1 MRGRVRARAIL
12 RFKDKKCTFPAVLPD
27 IKSNKLPSRWPK
39 STHAHSAV
47 LAAGEQGMEQG
58 AHVTHGMAEA
68 EPPPPA
74 KRARLA
80 PAPAPRP
87 DRILVPQEQE
97 QEQEQQQPARA
108 HEGFRVTAA
117 EFDGL
122 QTLVEMAEHEP
133 GAVRFSVNV
142 SESDLRGAIELLRDA
157 AAPAPAAPPPAPHS
171 ARNGTH

>member
-1 MRGRVRARAIL
+1 MG
-12 RFKDKKCTFPAVLPD
+12 
-27 IKSNKLPSRWPK
+27 N
-39 STHAHSAV
+39 V
-47 LAAGEQGMEQG
+47 LADSDTRAS
-58 AHVTHGMAEA
+58 ATMAEA
-68 EPPPPA
+68 EPHPHPPA

-97 QEQEQQQPARA
+97 QQEQQQQPGQA

-142 SESDLRGAIELLRDA
+142 SESDLRGAIELLRDGTGFAVGTAPGALARAVA
-157 AAPAPAAPPPAPHS
+157 AWRRSGLRAAS
-171 ARNGTH
+171 AERGSGCGGNEGSGVRGEGSCRQSGGG